1 MFLIKHQVVK
11 TATKKNIAK
20 QENREWGGERS
31 LFGQDSGKGFSEQ
44 LLQRGSSGFPST
56 GNSQ

>member
-1 MFLIKHQVVK
+1 MFLIKRQVVK

-20 QENREWGGERS
+20 QESREWGGERS
-31 LFGQDSGKGFSEQ
+31 LFGQDSGKGVSEQ
-44 LLQRGSSGFPST
+44 LLQQGSKGFPST